1 MPSPHSHV
9 APPRDASAP
18 PLPTLDLGE
27 LERLAIAQAL
37 DETNGNRVHAAR
49 LLHIHV
55 RTLHR
60 KLSAQRSP
68 ALVLVKDGA

>member
-1 MPSPHSHV
+1 MTSPRSHV
-9 APPRDASAP
+9 APPLGDTAP

-37 DETNGNRVHAAR
+37 EATNGNRVHAAR

-60 KLSAQRSP
+60 KLREQRVGTLE
-68 ALVLVKDGA
+68 LVGAS

>member
-1 MPSPHSHV
+1 MTSPRPQFPPS
-9 APPRDASAP
+9 DKSALP
-18 PLPTLDLGE
+18 ELPTLDLGE

-37 DETNGNRVHAAR
+37 AVTNGNRVHAAR

-60 KLSAQRSP
+60 KLRAQRVGKLE
-68 ALVLVKDGA
+68 LVGAR